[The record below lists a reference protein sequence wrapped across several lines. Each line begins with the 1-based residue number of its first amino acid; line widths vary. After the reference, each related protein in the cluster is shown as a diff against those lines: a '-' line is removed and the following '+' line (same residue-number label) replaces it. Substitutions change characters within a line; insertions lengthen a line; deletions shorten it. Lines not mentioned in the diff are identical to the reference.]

1 MTDSLGNGK
10 LGEQPLIAVHENP
23 EEIAVHENPEESTDD
38 DITTDNIIEALPK
51 RTDKFQIDMQVVE
64 TGLTTE
70 YKVTISSGYNRYYAS
85 ADLTP
90 IQEKQAGMDLV
101 ISQIETAA
109 RQAFMKYMYEEVLPD
124 E

>member
-10 LGEQPLIAVHENP
+10 IRDGSLVDTKEELMEGGESFPTE
-23 EEIAVHENPEESTDD
+23 
-38 DITTDNIIEALPK
+38 NIIEALPQ
-51 RTDKFQIDMQVVE
+51 RTDQFQIDMKVVE
-64 TGLTTE
+64 SALATE

-85 ADLTP
+85 ADLSP
-90 IQEKQAGMDLV
+90 IQERQAGMDLV

-109 RQAFMKYMYEEVLPD
+109 RQAFLKYMYEEVLPD